1 MNRTQQ
7 AYCTA
12 VATLRHV
19 VSVTM
24 TLHTATMTVIG
35 TALQANL
42 ITLTKGGH
50 LRIASPEN
58 IGGKHLPIGEA
69 IGLPKGHGSEGLV
82 NGAALFAYAAYLSS
96 VPGSHKGTADA
107 WDGLVERYKFT
118 GQWADLP
125 KRLRTYITG
134 NTHNV
139 TAFRKA
145 LLPKESSGGGFRAP
159 RTCEGQ
165 VSSVAAIA
173 STNTIDDPTDD
184 NLVSL
189 RRAID
194 LLIDRADMWETMIRA
209 EQTTTNVA

>member
-1 MNRTQQ
+1 MNRNQK
-7 AYCTA
+7 AYCNA
-12 VATLRHV
+12 VATLRDV
-19 VSVTM
+19 VAVTM
-24 TLHTATMTVIG
+24 TLHTATMVVIG
-35 TALQANL
+35 TALDANL

-96 VPGSHKGTADA
+96 VPGSHKGTPEG
-107 WDGLVERYKFT
+107 WDSLVERYKFT

-139 TAFRKA
+139 TAFRQA
-145 LLPKESSGGGFRAP
+145 LIAKPGNPGGSRAP

-165 VSSVAAIA
+165 ASAVAAIA
-173 STNTIDDPTDD
+173 TTTNIDDPTDD
-184 NLVSL
+184 NLASL

-194 LLIDRADMWETMIRA
+194 LLIVRADVWEMLLKT
-209 EQTTTNVA
+209 ETTASNVA